1 MTKFQSI
8 FNTNNN
14 EEVEVD
20 ESLNKLFKRK
30 ARSLVIGDDDLK
42 PIPDLKGVKEELKEP
57 EIVKKKKR
65 DPEEEKRTVFVGNLN
80 VDCKK
85 EVQRIKLMK

>member
-8 FNTNNN
+8 FDTNNN
-14 EEVEVD
+14 EENVEVD
-20 ESLNKLFKRK
+20 ASLNKLFKRK
-30 ARSLVIGDDDLK
+30 ARSLVIADDDAK

-85 EVQRIKLMK
+85 EVRK